1 MQTYFPSQVVSFLD
15 AIFPFARDHAEGM
28 RGQVPLGFQDAAAA
42 VGHLIHMID
51 GIPNRLL
58 RFDGVAESEFGQA
71 FEALKMSKA
80 IWASGRTDHFLPNVH
95 TQKEWQHPLAI
106 VRKHLAALVDD
117 VVEAAV
123 DRLAFVSE
131 PALKAGLSRDL
142 AAADSALDRGEWKSA
157 TVLAGS
163 VVEALLLDVL
173 LRCRALDEAG
183 FLAAE
188 KQHAGK
194 FQGKPLEDWDLHH
207 LTATATALNVVT
219 KDTATACGL
228 MKNFRNLIHPGRG
241 LRLAQECNRP
251 SALSAVGAMEHV
263 IHDLSRST

>member
-1 MQTYFPSQVVSFLD
+1 MQSYFPSQVVSFLD
-15 AIFPFARDHAEGM
+15 ALFPFAREHAEGM
-28 RGQVPLGFQDAAAA
+28 RAQVVLGYQDAAAA

-58 RFDGVAESEFGQA
+58 RLDGVAEAEFGQA
-71 FEALKMSKA
+71 LETLRMSKA
-80 IWASGRTDHFLPNVH
+80 IWASGRTDYVLPNVR
-95 TQKEWQHPLAI
+95 TPKEWQHPFTL

-117 VVEAAV
+117 LIEAAV

-163 VVEALLLDVL
+163 VVEALLLDAL
-173 LRCRALDEAG
+173 LRFREINEAG
-183 FLAAE
+183 FQAAE

-194 FQGKPLEDWDLHH
+194 FQGRPLEEWDLHH
-207 LTATATALNVVT
+207 LTTMAAALKIIT
-219 KDTATACGL
+219 DDTATACGL

-241 LRLAQECNRP
+241 LRLARECNRP

-263 IHDLSRST
+263 IHDLSR